1 MIEPQKKSLI
11 PLFELYNI
19 KMKYFLPLIIAFS
32 ILINPLSILAEELTL
47 AGGCFWCLEHDLESL
62 KGINF
67 VQSGYSGGDL
77 ENPTYENH
85 DGHQEVVL
93 VNYDSQLVSLA
104 EILRLYLRNIDPLD
118 GKGQFCDRGD
128 SYRPVIFFKDKI
140 EETEARDAIVSA
152 SNELRVPLE
161 KISVELKSKGKFWLA
176 EEYHQDFAERNELK
190 YKFYRFSCGRDQK
203 LDKLWGDNARSTN
216 LWTK

>member
-1 MIEPQKKSLI
+1 
-11 PLFELYNI
+11 
-19 KMKYFLPLIIAFS
+19 MKYFFPLIIALS
-32 ILINPLSILAEELTL
+32 ILINPVNTFAEELIL

-77 ENPTYENH
+77 LNPTYENH
-85 DGHQEVVL
+85 EGHQEVVM
-93 VNYDSQLVSLA
+93 VNYDSQLVSVP

-128 SYRPVIFFKDKI
+128 SYRPVIFYKDTI
-140 EETEARDAIVSA
+140 EKSYAENALFSA

-161 KISVELKSKGKFWLA
+161 KISVELKSKDQFWLA
-176 EEYHQDFAERNELK
+176 EEYHQDFAQRNELK

-203 LDKLWGDNARSTN
+203 LDKLWGENARSIN
-216 LWTK
+216 LWSE

>member
-1 MIEPQKKSLI
+1 
-11 PLFELYNI
+11 
-19 KMKYFLPLIIAFS
+19 MKYFLPLIIAFS
-32 ILINPLSILAEELTL
+32 ILVNPFNTLAEELVL

-62 KGINF
+62 NGINF

-77 ENPTYENH
+77 QNPTYENH

-93 VNYDSQLVSLA
+93 VNYDSELVSLA

-128 SYRPVIFFKDKI
+128 SYRPVIFFRDTA
-140 EETEARDAIVSA
+140 EESIAKSELISA

-161 KISVELKSKGKFWLA
+161 KITVELKSKGQFWLA
-176 EEYHQDFAERNELK
+176 EDYHQDFAERNELK
-190 YKFYRFSCGRDQK
+190 YKFYRYSCGRDQR

-216 LWTK
+216 IWSE